1 MTDNAR
7 TLPDDPNHPAR
18 WYHRRRMAYLALYSM
33 LVVTA
38 LMFTPWVPLSRLE
51 KLADVI
57 EWFYF
62 SMASIVGAYMGFA
75 SWSAKTGRSSPAGGY
90 GGGGYGGYD
99 DPSTLNIDAPIKTRV

>member
-7 TLPDDPNHPAR
+7 ALPDDPNHPAR

-33 LVVTA
+33 LAVTA

-75 SWSAKTGRSSPAGGY
+75 SWSAKTGRTNYDSGYIAGV
-90 GGGGYGGYD
+90 YD
-99 DPSTLNIDAPIKTRV
+99 DSASLNTNTPQRTRV